1 MLKINYIFES
11 NGKVKELMEKLTP
24 EIFEKKYGFD
34 IKEFIDENGLFIN
47 TERMFFKFSE
57 TCDVV
62 KVFMSHS
69 KQFGGV
75 IFHIY
80 YDEEIN
86 RVHIIMEYRD
96 YYGKSIE
103 LKLYDDFIV
112 EISSPHIYFTI
123 EE

>member
-1 MLKINYIFES
+1 MIKIEYVFES
-11 NGKVKELMEKLTP
+11 NGKVKELIEKLTP
-24 EIFEKKYGFD
+24 EIFEKKYGFN

-62 KVFMSHS
+62 KTFMSHS

-86 RVHIIMEYRD
+86 RIHIIMEYRD
-96 YYGKSIE
+96 YYGKI
-103 LKLYDDFIV
+103 I
-112 EISSPHIYFTI
+112 
-123 EE
+123 